1 MSDKRKLHELVKVQ
15 TGAAAI
21 VLSDGLGQ
29 KDLISSFVPTDSAIS
44 ILKHIQNAVQYSG
57 KQQDRAI
64 NCFGVYGSGKSRLA
78 VLIGQMLRD
87 GVHGKEFESLL
98 ERLNNINELQFVK
111 NLKATFLSSEDEDA
125 KPYLLVPIYGR
136 SSTTIQSALVENLYK
151 AIENTP
157 GLDAS
162 EILIDTEFDVAIFR
176 FDQILTQQPEL
187 NKTYFPDLE
196 IGKNY
201 IDPSELRRGL
211 ENHEHQAIEFFSSWH
226 KLLTYGTPFDPIAY
240 GSSNANQIFLNATNQ
255 LSKKGYKG
263 IAIIWDEFGYAIE
276 NMLSEKARSPV
287 REIFELQE
295 FVEKVCTPSTN
306 HVLFIGLTH
315 VSLSEYGHR
324 ANADENINSR
334 IETIQGRFS
343 SLRVELNPAEL
354 EGYHLLAAQL
364 QSTLTGI
371 ELKNKC
377 IYNADKIYQ
386 ACKKIPLFNHIEDK
400 LPWIIN
406 NCYPLHPLTSAALLG
421 LSSRYAASTRTAFH
435 FLSEIEKNGYFENFV
450 ISENLFTNEL
460 IRLPQLI
467 DFYAEEIKK
476 DGFSDQYRN
485 YQLTMSQLN
494 QIGED
499 PAKISERK
507 DILSIL
513 MLSSLLDSNFQSSDE
528 FLSIALHDEDFNG
541 IRSEILRSE
550 LAWLSS
556 ASLMWKNETTKLWNI
571 GGAGGTDF
579 ETLINGAIEKVPEQ
593 TFAEYINEYKNIAL
607 ELLPMLGEHWF
618 DPSEKGIVRSY
629 SVEILSNNPLAKPK
643 IEKSKSAKVFIVLT
657 NSPAEATIIE
667 QNILSFPEDEVFYWF
682 CFEQLTKIQN
692 EFRLLLAL
700 INLLDQTHSDET
712 KMRLLSKYESVRS
725 DILSSLSIFYGREG
739 LSKNITTVYKQGLS
753 TAIPINSWYEFGN
766 YLQCSIGR
774 IYPGELA
781 VRASQKKRNVAG
793 ETNHVNSSETEEIV
807 QRILNF
813 DNTSSYR
820 TDLLGYAESS
830 EPAAVVDG
838 TLGASNVF
846 IQKPDG
852 WGIKDISELD
862 PNVKTVV
869 EYVKKE
875 LIRIRQNPYRL
886 TDLAEVLTQAP
897 YGIPISALPIY
908 VALSIR
914 CDVNKIT
921 WTQGTVNFAR
931 NLCNSLLDERIGLRI
946 QDFTQS
952 HLNIAEV
959 LTYSLKD
966 ITPQDF
972 PHVITDKH
980 LRARK
985 SLEVLKD
992 YLDTISSITINS
1004 ARIDKGLKALYDI
1017 SKSIGR
1023 TSHEILEK
1031 IAEISDPDKTL
1042 VGSDVA
1048 PEAKFKV
1055 RDTLKDILL
1064 SHKIVEEQQKYLA
1077 IKHVENLLPNL
1088 QEKDNLNEYID
1099 LFGGTDSRD
1108 RSISE
1113 ILKDNIS
1120 SNVRYER
1127 VLSIFLDKPL
1137 SQVSELE
1144 LGMGIGQLQKVIEI
1158 KKTNL
1163 KTNKLD
1169 DQILNTFVEKIHEFA
1184 IETLVPIED
1193 ITSYLH
1199 AAITIMEES
1208 KGNE

>member
-1 MSDKRKLHELVKVQ
+1 MSDKLKLHELVSVQ

-21 VLSDGLGQ
+21 VLSEGLCQ
-29 KDLISSFVPTDSAIS
+29 KDLISSFVPTDSAIT

-87 GVHGKEFESLL
+87 GVHSKEFESFL

-111 NLKATFLSSEDEDA
+111 NLKATFLSSDDEDA

-151 AIENTP
+151 AIANTP

-162 EILIDTEFDVAIFR
+162 EILIDTEFDVAINR
-176 FDQILTQQPEL
+176 FDKILIQQPDL
-187 NKTYFPDLE
+187 NKTFFPNLE
-196 IGKNY
+196 IGENY

-211 ENHEHQAIEFFSSWH
+211 ENHEYEAIEFFSSWH
-226 KLLTYGTPFDPIAY
+226 KLLTFGTPFDPIAY
-240 GSSNANQIFLNATNQ
+240 GSSNANEIFLNATNQ
-255 LSKKGYKG
+255 LGKKGYKG

-364 QSTLTGI
+364 QSSPSGI

-377 IYNADKIYQ
+377 IYNANKIYL
-386 ACKKIPLFNHIEDK
+386 ACKKIPLFNHIENQ

-435 FLSEIEKNGYFENFV
+435 FLSEIEKTGYFENFV
-450 ISENLFTNEL
+450 NSDSLFTNEL

-467 DFYAEEIKK
+467 NFYAEEIKK

-485 YQLTMSQLN
+485 YQLAMSQLN

-499 PAKISERK
+499 PEKISERK
-507 DILSIL
+507 NILSIL

-541 IRSEILRSE
+541 INSEILRSE

-579 ETLINGAIEKVPEQ
+579 ETLINEAIEKVPQQ
-593 TFAEYINEYKNIAL
+593 TFAEYINEYKNIAS
-607 ELLPMLGEHWF
+607 ELMPMLGEHWL

-629 SVEILSNNPLAKPK
+629 NVEILSNIPLAKPK
-643 IEKSKSAKVFIVLT
+643 LEKSKSAKVFIVLT
-657 NSPAEATIIE
+657 NSPTEATIIE
-667 QNILSFPEDEVFYWF
+667 QQVLSFPEDEVYYWF

-692 EFRLLLAL
+692 EFRMLLAL

-725 DILSSLSIFYGREG
+725 DILSSLSIFFGREG

-753 TAIPINSWYEFGN
+753 TAIPISSWYEFGN
-766 YLQCSIGR
+766 FLQRSIAKV
-774 IYPGELA
+774 YPGELA

-793 ETNHVNSSETEEIV
+793 ETNQVSSSETEEIV

-813 DNTSSYR
+813 DSTPAYR
-820 TDLLGYAESS
+820 TDLLGYQESS

-846 IQKPDG
+846 IQRADG
-852 WGIKDISELD
+852 WGIKDVSELD
-862 PNVKTVV
+862 LNVKTVV

-914 CDVNKIT
+914 SDVNKIT
-921 WTQGTVNFAR
+921 WTQGSTNFAR
-931 NLCNSLLDERIGLRI
+931 NLCSSLLEEKIGLRI

-966 ITPQDF
+966 ITPESF
-972 PHVITDKH
+972 PNAITDKH
-980 LRARK
+980 LRARN
-985 SLEVLKD
+985 SLEVLKN
-992 YLDTISSITINS
+992 YLDSISIITINS

-1017 SKSIGR
+1017 SKSIGK

-1042 VGSDVA
+1042 VGADVSS
-1048 PEAKFKV
+1048 EAKFKV
-1055 RDTLKDILL
+1055 RGVLKDILL
-1064 SHKIVEEQQKYLA
+1064 SHEKVEEQQKYTA

-1088 QEKDNLNEYID
+1088 QEKDNLNQYID
-1099 LFGGTDSRD
+1099 LFGGTDTRD
-1108 RSISE
+1108 SSISE
-1113 ILKDNIS
+1113 ILKDNVS
-1120 SNVRYER
+1120 SNLRYER
-1127 VLSIFLDKPL
+1127 ILSKFLDKPI
-1137 SQVSELE
+1137 SQASELE
-1144 LGMGIGQLQKVIEI
+1144 LGMGIGQLKKVIEN
-1158 KKTNL
+1158 KKSNP
-1163 KTNKLD
+1163 KTHELD
-1169 DQILNTFVEKIHEFA
+1169 DQILSTFVDKIQEFA
-1184 IETLVPIED
+1184 IESLVPLENIP
-1193 ITSYLH
+1193 SYLH
-1199 AAITIMEES
+1199 AAISKMEES
-1208 KGNE
+1208 SNNE